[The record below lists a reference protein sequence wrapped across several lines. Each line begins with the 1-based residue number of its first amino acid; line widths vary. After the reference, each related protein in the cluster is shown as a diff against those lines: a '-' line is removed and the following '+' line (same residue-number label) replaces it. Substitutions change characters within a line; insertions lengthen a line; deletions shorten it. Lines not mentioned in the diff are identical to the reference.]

1 MFLCPLI
8 AEIGYIQITL
18 TLADIRIQFSN
29 RWTALVVAN
38 IENSTAQEICIEL
51 HEYKQPYV
59 RSIND

>member
-1 MFLCPLI
+1 MFLYPLI

-29 RWTALVVAN
+29 RWTSLVAN

-51 HEYKQPYV
+51 HDYKQLYF
-59 RSIND
+59 RSING